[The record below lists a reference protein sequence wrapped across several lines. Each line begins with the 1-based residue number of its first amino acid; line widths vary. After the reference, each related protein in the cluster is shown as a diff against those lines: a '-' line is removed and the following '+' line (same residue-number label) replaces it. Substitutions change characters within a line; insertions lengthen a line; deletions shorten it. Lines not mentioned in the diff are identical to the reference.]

1 MVTGSR
7 VAVFLKECVVGRAH
21 KPKGKQGG
29 KKTLGGSALIEE
41 AAGKTVGAAVLNQ
54 YLSALCRVHKNQQ
67 AASIGQLP
75 SPRVHPAVINLAR
88 TERLKTA
95 VRTKSHLNDRT
106 ESV

>member
-21 KPKGKQGG
+21 KPKGKKGG
-29 KKTLGGSALIEE
+29 KKKADSAAPADQVE
-41 AAGKTVGAAVLNQ
+41 GKTVGAAVLNQ
-54 YLSALCRVHKNQQ
+54 YLSALCRLYKNQQ
-67 AASIGQLP
+67 AASNGQLP

-106 ESV
+106 ESE

>member
-21 KPKGKQGG
+21 KPKGKQRG
-29 KKTLGGSALIEE
+29 KKKSDASAAIGEV
-41 AAGKTVGAAVLNQ
+41 AGKTVGAAVLNQ
-54 YLSALCRVHKNQQ
+54 YLSALCRLHKNHQ
-67 AASIGQLP
+67 AASNGQLP
-75 SPRVHPAVINLAR
+75 SPRVHPAVTNLAR

-106 ESV
+106 ESE